1 MNARPDS
8 IDLAYFSGTGNTEYL
23 VTRLAEKF
31 SERKV
36 PVRLTR
42 IEDAPADRIPPAGGV
57 LGLAYPI
64 HALNAPSPVFDFI
77 SALPDGE
84 GRRAF
89 IVKGPADPFFD
100 GGSSHLV
107 IRALKERGWEV
118 FHESMVVMPSNVFVR
133 YPDSFIRRLLRAAET
148 RLERIAGEVA
158 GGISRLERPGPA
170 ARFLTRHLSRLE
182 TRGGKYFGR
191 DLKVSSACDLCGLCA
206 RSCPVG
212 NIRQEGREIIFGDRC
227 IICMRCIYLC
237 PRGAISPRLFRFFR
251 LKRWYDLAALAGS
264 GFQEQ
269 DSGEAGRGGI
279 RRFFR
284 GYLESSNEALRAGLT
299 AVEEPVRSRPYR
311 TRSNKMGLREGMNLD
326 NIQEL
331 IARVEEEDH
340 R

>member
-1 MNARPDS
+1 MNFKPDS
-8 IDLAYFSGTGNTEYL
+8 IDLAYFSGTGNTRYL
-23 VTRLAEKF
+23 ARLLAEKF

-42 IEDAPADRIPPAGGV
+42 IEDAPADLIPPAGGL

-77 SALPDGE
+77 AALPPGK

-133 YPDSFIRRLLRAAET
+133 YPDSFIRRLLRAAESRT
-148 RLERIAGEVA
+148 ETVAAEIAA
-158 GGISRLERPGPA
+158 GVNRREKPGPVV
-170 ARFLTRHLSRLE
+170 RFLTRHLSRLE

-191 DLKVSSACDLCGLCA
+191 DLKVSPACDLCVLCA

-212 NIRQEGREIIFGDRC
+212 NIREQAGRIVFGDRC

-251 LKRWYDLAALAGS
+251 LKRWYDLAALADDGVT
-264 GFQEQ
+264 GAAPGQPG
-269 DSGEAGRGGI
+269 GERGI
-279 RRFFR
+279 FRFFR
-284 GYLESSNEALRAGLT
+284 RYLDGS
-299 AVEEPVRSRPYR
+299 
-311 TRSNKMGLREGMNLD
+311 
-326 NIQEL
+326 
-331 IARVEEEDH
+331 
-340 R
+340 

>member
-1 MNARPDS
+1 MNARPES
-8 IDLAYFSGTGNTEYL
+8 IDLAYFSGTGNTVYL
-23 VTRLAEKF
+23 ARLLADKL
-31 SERKV
+31 SRRDI

-42 IEDAPADRIPPAGGV
+42 IADAPADLIPPAGGV

-77 SALPDGE
+77 AALPPGK

-133 YPDSFIRRLLRAAET
+133 YPDSFIRRLLRAAEIRT
-148 RLERIAGEVA
+148 ETVAAEIAAGVPHLEQ
-158 GGISRLERPGPA
+158 PGPV

-182 TRGGKYFGR
+182 TGGGKYFGR
-191 DLKVSSACDLCGLCA
+191 DLKASSACDLCGLCA

-212 NIRQEGREIIFGDRC
+212 NIREQAGRIVFGDRC

-237 PRGAISPRLFRFFR
+237 PRGAISPRIFWFFR
-251 LKRWYDLAALAGS
+251 LKRWYNLPALTGA
-264 GFQEQ
+264 GFQEE

-279 RRFFR
+279 WRFFR
-284 GYLESSNEALRAGLT
+284 RYLESNC
-299 AVEEPVRSRPYR
+299 P
-311 TRSNKMGLREGMNLD
+311 
-326 NIQEL
+326 
-331 IARVEEEDH
+331 
-340 R
+340 